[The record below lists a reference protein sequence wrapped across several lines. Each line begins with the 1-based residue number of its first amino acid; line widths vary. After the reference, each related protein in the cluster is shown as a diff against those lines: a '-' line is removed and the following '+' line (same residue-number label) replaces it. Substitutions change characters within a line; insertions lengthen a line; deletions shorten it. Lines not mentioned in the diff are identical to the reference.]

1 MKQHN
6 LKKEN
11 RSQLLKRSLKGIE
24 SNLKTV
30 VDRLGILLVF
40 GYLHPRTKNVIFMM
54 DSETN
59 KHFETVNTL
68 EKIESV
74 IHASNTS
81 GVPMAFVTNTI
92 VKRMLNL

>member
-24 SNLKTV
+24 SNLKTL
-30 VDRLGILLVF
+30 VDRLGIPSVF
-40 GYLHPRTKNVIFMM
+40 GYLHLRTKQVIFMM

-59 KHFETVNTL
+59 KHFETVDTL
-68 EKIESV
+68 EKIETV

-81 GVPMAFVTNTI
+81 GVPLFVTISEKN
-92 VKRMLNL
+92 